1 MSVIIPPE
9 KINDIAQNLGMGHKC
24 WYHIPSGEV
33 LWVPDELKHSAFE
46 AEMWEDVLKDI
57 KEKKNDSIE
66 FEAPDSREEF
76 NIMESFAE
84 NEVAD
89 RATRDQLIF
98 ALGQRKPFTQF
109 KSAIHYHSDYLE
121 AWYKYKT
128 KCFMDHVQEQ
138 LDWYNE
144 KMNREAEQED

>member
-9 KINDIAQNLGMGHKC
+9 KINDIAQNLEMGHKC

-33 LWVPDELKHSAFE
+33 LWVPDELKHSAYE
-46 AEMWEDVLKDI
+46 EEMWEDVLKEID
-57 KEKKNDSIE
+57 EKLKDSIF

-89 RATRDQLIF
+89 RATRGQLIF
-98 ALGQRKPFTQF
+98 ALGQRKPFMQF

-121 AWYKYKT
+121 AWYKYRT
-128 KCFMDHVQEQ
+128 KCFMDHVQQQ
-138 LDWYNE
+138 LDYYNNKE
-144 KMNREAEQED
+144 NSEPEEE